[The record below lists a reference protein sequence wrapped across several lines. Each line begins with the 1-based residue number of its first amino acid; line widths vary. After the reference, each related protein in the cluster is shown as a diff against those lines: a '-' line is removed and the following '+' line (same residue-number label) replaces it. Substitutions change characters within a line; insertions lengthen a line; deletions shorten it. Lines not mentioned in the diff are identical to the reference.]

1 MTNKSKDKGDRAE
14 REVQNLLRT
23 LLSLPRVRR
32 ALGAGRRDDVGDI
45 DGVPSTVVQVADWT
59 RPLAAIDTKLPEVE
73 QQRLNARKPFGV
85 LFIRRVG
92 GKYIVVMSPEQ
103 FVKMLKYAR
112 LGLASTRANR
122 GTKMSSRGIGRR
134 GSS

>member
-1 MTNKSKDKGDRAE
+1 MTNKSKAKGDNAE
-14 REVQNLLRT
+14 REVQNLLRR
-23 LLSLPRVRR
+23 LLVLPRIRR

-45 DGVPSTVVQVADWT
+45 DGVPSTVVQVADWA
-59 RPLAAIDTKLPEVE
+59 RPLVAIDTKLPEVE

-92 GKYIVVMSPEQ
+92 GKYVVVMSPEQ

-112 LGLASTRANR
+112 LGLASTRAAKSS
-122 GTKMSSRGIGRR
+122 KMSSRGNGRR
-134 GSS
+134 GST